1 MISGAAKLAG
11 VMGWP
16 ISHSKSPVLHGYW
29 LDHYKVDG
37 AYIPMAVAPDHLA
50 RAVAG
55 LRAMG
60 FKGSNVT
67 VPHKQAVMA
76 LCDTVAEDARKIG
89 AVNTLVIDDDGHV
102 TGSNTD
108 HAGFI
113 GNLHLSD
120 PSWNPAAGPAMV
132 LGAGG
137 AARAVLYGLI
147 RAGAPK
153 IRLAN
158 RTMERAEALAA
169 DFAPHVEVVPF
180 AEAGDALEGCVLL
193 ANTTSLGMQGQP
205 PLDLRLDAL
214 PKSALVTDIVY
225 APLVTPLLD
234 QAMRR
239 GNRTVD
245 GLGMLLH
252 QAVPGFEAWF
262 GIRPAVTQAL
272 REIVLGMKQT

>member
-29 LDHYKVDG
+29 LDHYTIDG
-37 AYIPMAVAPDHLA
+37 AYIPMAVAPQDLP
-50 RAVAG
+50 RAIAG
-55 LRAMG
+55 LRALG

-67 VPHKQAVMA
+67 VPHKQAIMEF
-76 LCDTVAEDARKIG
+76 CDTVADDARMIG
-89 AVNTLVIDDDGHV
+89 AVNTLVLDAEGHI

-113 GNLHLSD
+113 DNLHLCD
-120 PSWNPAAGPAMV
+120 PSWHPKAGPAVV

-147 RAGAPK
+147 QAGVPK
-153 IRLAN
+153 IRVAN
-158 RTMERAEALAA
+158 RTFERAQTLAQ
-169 DFAPHVEVVPF
+169 DFAPNVEAISF
-180 AEAGDALEGCVLL
+180 SETSAALSDCALL
-193 ANTTSLGMQGQP
+193 VNTTSLGMAGQP
-205 PLDLRLDAL
+205 PLEIRLDEL

-225 APLVTPLLD
+225 APLVTPLLAE
-234 QAMRR
+234 AMKR

-272 REIVLGMKQT
+272 REIILGMK

>member
-16 ISHSKSPVLHGYW
+16 VSHSKSPVLHGYW
-29 LDHYKVDG
+29 LERYAIDG
-37 AYIPMAVAPDHLA
+37 AYIPMAVPPDDLP

-55 LRAMG
+55 LRALG

-89 AVNTLVIDDDGHV
+89 AVNTLVIDTDGRI

-108 HAGFI
+108 HAGFME
-113 GNLHLSD
+113 NLRLGD
-120 PSWNPAAGPAMV
+120 PAWDPAAGPAMV

-137 AARAVLYGLI
+137 AARAILYGLI
-147 RAGAPK
+147 KAGVPE

-158 RTMERAEALAA
+158 RTKDRADVLAA
-169 DFAPHVEVVPF
+169 DFGPTVKVVDF
-180 AEAGDALEGCVLL
+180 AEADDGLADCSLL

-205 PLDLRLDAL
+205 PLEIRLDAL
-214 PKSALVTDIVY
+214 PTDALVTDIVY
-225 APLVTPLLD
+225 APLVTPLLAD
-234 QAMRR
+234 AMRR

-262 GIRPAVTQAL
+262 GTRPSVTQGL
-272 REIVLGMKQT
+272 RDIVLGRK